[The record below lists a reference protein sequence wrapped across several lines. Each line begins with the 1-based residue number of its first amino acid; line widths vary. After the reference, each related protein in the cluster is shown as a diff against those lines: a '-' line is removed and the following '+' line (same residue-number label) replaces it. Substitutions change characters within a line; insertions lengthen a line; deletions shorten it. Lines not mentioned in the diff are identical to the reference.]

1 MGVEQV
7 SDRDSFVEFVAK
19 MRNEVLVG
27 SETWENVGLP
37 DFLEAMAAW
46 ARDWQQPFDANPWKH
61 AAALLQAGA
70 FYE

>member
-46 ARDWQQPFDANPWKH
+46 ARDWQQPFDATGSSPIP
-61 AAALLQAGA
+61 Q
-70 FYE
+70 